1 MGRRPTIDAVSDSP
15 SGLTWEQAN
24 LTREQAAE
32 LLALADGL
40 AAVGALRT
48 GRRAGQLSIFNFR
61 LRAASEG
68 SDAPGAP
75 LVLLMG
81 AGVFRRHAFFARFAP
96 ARPDD
101 AGPAPALGLSG
112 PIDGDWAWRPP
123 FEELRD
129 RIIGQ
134 PVWREAVGA
143 SYEERVAAFRAALAE
158 VEPGRFVEGRGGE

>member
-1 MGRRPTIDAVSDSP
+1 
-15 SGLTWEQAN
+15 
-24 LTREQAAE
+24 
-32 LLALADGL
+32 
-40 AAVGALRT
+40 
-48 GRRAGQLSIFNFR
+48 
-61 LRAASEG
+61 
-68 SDAPGAP
+68 
-75 LVLLMG
+75 MG

-129 RIIGQ
+129 RIIGR

-143 SYEERVAAFRAALAE
+143 SYEERVAAFRAALAG
-158 VEPGRFVEGRGGE
+158 VEPSRFVEGRGGE

>member
-96 ARPDD
+96 ARPD
-101 AGPAPALGLSG
+101 AAATLSLSG
-112 PIDGDWAWRPP
+112 PIDRDWAWRPP

-143 SYEERVAAFRAALAE
+143 SYEERVERFRAALAD
-158 VEPGRFVEGRGGE
+158 VEPSRFVEGRGGE

>member
-75 LVLLMG
+75 LVVLMG
-81 AGVFRRHAFFARFAP
+81 AGIFRRHAFFARFTP

-101 AGPAPALGLSG
+101 GAPALGLSG

-134 PVWREAVGA
+134 PVWGEAVGA
-143 SYEERVAAFRAALAE
+143 PYEERVVAFRAALAG
-158 VEPGRFVEGRGGE
+158 VEPARFVEGRGGE

>member
-1 MGRRPTIDAVSDSP
+1 MGWPRWARC
-15 SGLTWEQAN
+15 G
-24 LTREQAAE
+24 R
-32 LLALADGL
+32 
-40 AAVGALRT
+40 

-61 LRAASEG
+61 LRAATEG
-68 SDAPGAP
+68 SDAPDAP

-96 ARPDD
+96 ARTDD
-101 AGPAPALGLSG
+101 GAPALGLSG

-134 PVWREAVGA
+134 PVWREAVAA
-143 SYEERVAAFRAALAE
+143 SYEERVAAFRTALE
-158 VEPGRFVEGRGGE
+158 GVEPSRFVEGRGGE